1 MAEIITACA
10 PILVALIAIIPTILS
25 SGKKTRESVQAQ
37 NEATQA
43 QNEANQAQMAGIQST
58 LEAHIR
64 EDEDDKARNARYRIL
79 RFYDEICEGRRH
91 SESHF
96 EDILEDIDR
105 YERYCA
111 AHPGFRNSRGSLAM
125 RNIQSTYER
134 LKIEGKFL
142 AHEKDKE
149 EERT

>member
-1 MAEIITACA
+1 METFINALTSIA
-10 PILVALIAIIPTILS
+10 VALIAIIPTILS
-25 SGKKTRESVQAQ
+25 SGRKTRESVQEQ
-37 NEATQA
+37 NK
-43 QNEANQAQMAGIQST
+43 ANQAQMAGIQST